1 MKTFFSY
8 FENFAFKAL
17 KFDDRAS
24 PLEYWCVM
32 PVIWL
37 LIIAMIPGD
46 ARTFWNFLL
55 SREIPPLNPFYY
67 ESFMLFVVTLIPRLS
82 LTVRRLHDSGKS
94 GKWAKL
100 PYISVVSGIYLSLG
114 VLSAMASMG
123 GGLGNSMTVFAIGIS
138 MVMGNAESA
147 WSAIFASAAVLNAM
161 GWDAIIAILSELSGP
176 AQKIDIQQGIQ
187 AASRGAKTEPSLML
201 VMLIMVALPFVT
213 AMLHLFFMI
222 SPSKPDYDRAGS
234 APMTM
239 ASLRQK
245 GETSANPFAG
255 YKYLYERSAEQD
267 AAHKAAAKDE
277 IKSLYQQRVL
287 GLQQP

>member
-1 MKTFFSY
+1 MKKILSY

-55 SREIPPLNPFYY
+55 VREVPPLNPFYY

-100 PYISVVSGIYLSLG
+100 PYISIISGIYLTFGL
-114 VLSAMASMG
+114 LTTMATMG
-123 GGLGNSMTVFAIGIS
+123 GGLGNSMTVFAIGMSI
-138 MVMGNAESA
+138 VMGNAESA

-176 AQKIDIQQGIQ
+176 AQNIDIQQGLQ
-187 AASRGAKTEPSLML
+187 AAGRGAKTEPSLMI
-201 VMLIMVALPFVT
+201 VMLIMVAMPFVT
-213 AMLHLFFMI
+213 AMLHLFFML
-222 SPSKPDYDRAGS
+222 SPTKPDNGLGSS
-234 APMTM
+234 APMSFS
-239 ASLRQK
+239 SLRQK
-245 GETSANPFAG
+245 GETSENPFAG
-255 YKYLYERSAEQD
+255 YKYLYERSPEQD
-267 AAHKAAAKDE
+267 AAHKAAAKNE

-287 GLQQP
+287 GLQ